1 MFADPLIKKAIQSHP
16 LVQRLGTIHSVVLHT
31 AEQKCNLEIGLVGE
45 PAPIRFSAKYKIE
58 KTDSGAD
65 FCVFEPTCEKMWIEE
80 ILKIFF
86 ESKGGILRFPTKG
99 IVAKILP
106 VIL

>member
-16 LVQRLGTIHSVVLHT
+16 LVQRLGTIHSFVLNT

-65 FCVFEPTCEKMWIEE
+65 FCVFDHYWPDFTDRDLPDALAWYAKQDIT
-80 ILKIFF
+80 L
-86 ESKGGILRFPTKG
+86 GG
-99 IVAKILP
+99 
-106 VIL
+106 